1 MHRPEKFWRTDRE
14 APFATLLRAVEAHC
28 HPEAYDE
35 AYEDLQW
42 MVRNTS
48 TEEMRVFKEELR
60 RALRDPS
67 QVPEGALSTAAQY
80 GDGSD
85 EKFLRRLW
93 RDLYGNEP
101 ADVDTL

>member
-1 MHRPEKFWRTDRE
+1 MHRPEKFWRTEPD

-35 AYEDLQW
+35 AYEDLQSW
-42 MVRNTS
+42 ARDAD
-48 TEEMRVFKEELR
+48 TEEMRVFKQELR
-60 RALRDPS
+60 AALRDPS

-93 RDLYGNEP
+93 RDLYGDEP
-101 ADVDTL
+101 VDPEAG